1 MAGCET
7 EINHIIPRL
16 PTTSLMPG
24 SSTLALSAMSVLG
37 VGTGRVLPTLGP
49 AHTTWASL
57 APMSARPTATPV
69 SSASP
74 YAASL
79 LPK

>member
-37 VGTGRVLPTLGP
+37 VGTLGP